1 MELRPEKKSAAKKG
15 GGLAALLKGEKVQE
29 KKEQTPEDLKEEIA
43 LLKKQLTDLQASSED
58 MKTKPT
64 LGYWKIRGLGAQI
77 RYMFAYCGVTFE
89 DKMYE
94 TGDAPDYD
102 RTSWLDAKNTLGL
115 EYPNL
120 PYLIDGET
128 KLTETKAIMRY
139 IAKKWRPALL
149 GSSAAEMGRIEMLS
163 AHVDTLKGK
172 ATMPCYQTGDRDA
185 IIEECR
191 PILAKIMAAKGTD
204 KWLAGANLSW
214 LDFYFAELLD
224 LLDKISQGLFY
235 QEFSGAKEYFDTF
248 VALPGMA
255 EYWQSCM
262 KAPFNN
268 KMAKLLG
275 E

>member
-1 MELRPEKKSAAKKG
+1 
-15 GGLAALLKGEKVQE
+15 
-29 KKEQTPEDLKEEIA
+29 
-43 LLKKQLTDLQASSED
+43 
-58 MKTKPT
+58 
-64 LGYWKIRGLGAQI
+64 
-77 RYMFAYCGVTFE
+77 MFAFCGVNFE

-94 TGDAPDYD
+94 CGDAPDFD
-102 RTSWLDAKNTLGL
+102 RSSWTDVKQTLGL

-139 IAKKWRPALL
+139 IAKKWRPDLL
-149 GSSAAEMGRIEMLS
+149 GTTAAQMGRIEMLS

-185 IIEECR
+185 IISECR
-191 PILAKIMAAKGTD
+191 PILAKLMAAKGTD
-204 KWLAGANLSW
+204 KWIAGANLSW
-214 LDFYFAELLD
+214 LDFYFAELID
-224 LLDKISQGLFY
+224 MLDKISQGIFY
-235 QEFSGAKEYFDTF
+235 QEFPGAKEYFDAF

-255 EYWQSCM
+255 EYWQSWM
-262 KAPFNN
+262 KTPFNN